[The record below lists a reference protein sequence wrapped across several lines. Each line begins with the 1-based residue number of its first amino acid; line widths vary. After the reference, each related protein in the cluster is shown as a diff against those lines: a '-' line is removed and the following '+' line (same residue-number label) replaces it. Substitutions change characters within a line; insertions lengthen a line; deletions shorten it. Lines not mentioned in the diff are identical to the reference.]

1 MSTHTVLLLHYLYEE
16 GEARKMIR
24 LGVDSFIW
32 TDNFSEKDL
41 WIIPKAK
48 EMGFE
53 TIDIYIADVDTFP
66 TDLVKKE
73 VQKADIEVVT
83 THGLPE
89 DANTISP
96 DPEIRAR
103 GKTLLK
109 KLIDLN
115 ISLGSKIAAGI
126 SYTAWGYRS
135 GKPRTEQE
143 WEWSVTALREAA
155 EYAKER
161 DDLII
166 AVEVVNRF
174 ETHFLNIAADA
185 VQYCKDVGTGNVKVH
200 LDTFH
205 MIREEDSFTGAVET
219 CGKEYLGYVH
229 ACESQRGI
237 PGTGLVPWKDFF
249 SALKNI
255 EYDGPV
261 VIESFDPSF
270 EEINRLCSI
279 WRKLADSGEELA
291 EKGLAFLQ
299 GVLST
304 SEKT

>member
-1 MSTHTVLLLHYLYEE
+1 
-16 GEARKMIR
+16 MIR

-32 TDNFSEKDL
+32 TDNFTEKDL
-41 WIIPKAK
+41 WTIQKAK
-48 EMGFE
+48 EIGFK
-53 TIDIYIADVDTFP
+53 TMDIYISNVDTFP
-66 TDLVKKE
+66 IDKVKNE
-73 VQKADIEVVT
+73 INRVGIEVVT

-89 DANTISP
+89 DANTIAP
-96 DPEIRAR
+96 DSQVRAR
-103 GKTLLK
+103 GVELLK

-115 ISLGSKIAAGI
+115 IKLGSKIAAGI
-126 SYTAWGYRS
+126 PYAAWGYRS

-143 WEWSVTALREAA
+143 WEWSVIALREVA
-155 EYAKER
+155 EYAKR
-161 DDLII
+161 KDDLII
-166 AVEVVNRF
+166 CVEVVNRF

-237 PGTGLVPWKDFF
+237 PGSGLVPWKEFF
-249 SALKNI
+249 TALKKI
-255 EYDGPV
+255 GYDGSV

-279 WRKLADSGEELA
+279 WRKLAESGEDLA
-291 EKGLAFLQ
+291 VKGHRFLK
-299 GVLST
+299 GVMQEVGL
-304 SEKT
+304 

>member
-1 MSTHTVLLLHYLYEE
+1 
-16 GEARKMIR
+16 MIR

-73 VQKADIEVVT
+73 VQEAGIEVVT

-89 DANTISP
+89 NANTISP

-103 GKTLLK
+103 GAELLK

-126 SYTAWGYRS
+126 SYAAWGYRS

-161 DDLII
+161 DDLIV
-166 AVEVVNRF
+166 AVEAVNRF

-219 CGKEYLGYVH
+219 CGREYLGYVH

-237 PGTGLVPWKDFF
+237 PGSGLVPWKEFF
-249 SALKNI
+249 TALRKIGYN
-255 EYDGPV
+255 GPV

-291 EKGLAFLQ
+291 AKGLAFLKT
-299 GVLST
+299 VLNQT
-304 SEKT
+304 DE

>member
-1 MSTHTVLLLHYLYEE
+1 
-16 GEARKMIR
+16 MIR

-73 VQKADIEVVT
+73 VQEAGIEVVT

-89 DANTISP
+89 NANTISP

-103 GKTLLK
+103 GAELLK

-126 SYTAWGYRS
+126 SYAAWGYRS

-161 DDLII
+161 DDLIV
-166 AVEVVNRF
+166 AVEAVNRL
-174 ETHFLNIAADA
+174 ETHCLNIAADA

-219 CGKEYLGYVH
+219 CGREYLGYVH

-237 PGTGLVPWKDFF
+237 PGSGLVPWKEFF
-249 SALKNI
+249 TALRKIGYN
-255 EYDGPV
+255 GPV

-291 EKGLAFLQ
+291 AKGLAFLKT
-299 GVLST
+299 VLNQT
-304 SEKT
+304 DE

>member
-1 MSTHTVLLLHYLYEE
+1 
-16 GEARKMIR
+16 MIR

-32 TDNFSEKDL
+32 TENFSEKDL
-41 WIIPKAK
+41 WTIQKAK
-48 EMGFE
+48 DIGFE

-66 TDLVKKE
+66 IDKVKKE
-73 VQKADIEVVT
+73 IDRVGLEVVT

-96 DPEIRAR
+96 DSQVRAR
-103 GKTLLK
+103 GVRLLK

-115 ISLGSKIAAGI
+115 IKLGSKIAAGI
-126 SYTAWGYRS
+126 PYAAWGYRS

-143 WEWSVTALREAA
+143 WEWSVNALSEVA
-155 EYAKER
+155 EYAKKK
-161 DDLII
+161 DDLVIC
-166 AVEVVNRF
+166 VEVVNRF
-174 ETHFLNIAADA
+174 ESHFLNIAADA
-185 VQYCKDVGTGNVKVH
+185 VQYCKDVGTENVKVH

-205 MIREEDSFTGAVET
+205 MIREEDSFTGAVEI

-237 PGTGLVPWKDFF
+237 PGSGLVPWKEFF
-249 SALKNI
+249 TALKKI
-255 EYDGPV
+255 GYDGPV

-279 WRKLADSGEELA
+279 WRMLADSGEELA
-291 EKGLAFLQ
+291 VKGHRFLK
-299 GVLST
+299 GVIQEIGL
-304 SEKT
+304 

>member
-1 MSTHTVLLLHYLYEE
+1 MF
-16 GEARKMIR
+16 R

-32 TDNFSEKDL
+32 TENFTEKDL
-41 WIIPKAK
+41 WIISKAK
-48 EMGFE
+48 ELGFE
-53 TIDIYIADVDTFP
+53 TIDIFIANIESFP
-66 TDLVKKE
+66 MELVKKE
-73 VQKADIEVVT
+73 VEKTDIEVVT
-83 THGLPE
+83 TYGLSE

-96 DPEIRAR
+96 DPEIRAKGVGR
-103 GKTLLK
+103 LK

-115 ISLGSKIAAGI
+115 IALGSKITAGL
-126 SYTAWGYRS
+126 SYAAWGYRS

-143 WEWSVTALREAA
+143 WEWSVTSLREVA
-155 EYAKER
+155 EYAKNR

-174 ETHFLNIAADA
+174 ETHFLNIATDA

-205 MIREEDSFTGAVET
+205 MIREEDNFTRAVEA
-219 CGKEYLGYVH
+219 CGKEYLGYIH

-237 PGTGLVPWKDFF
+237 PGSGLVPWNEFF
-249 SALKNI
+249 TALKKI
-255 EYDGPV
+255 GYDGPV

-291 EKGLAFLQ
+291 VKGLAFLKSVAKEV
-299 GVLST
+299 GV
-304 SEKT
+304 

>member
-1 MSTHTVLLLHYLYEE
+1 
-16 GEARKMIR
+16 MIR

-73 VQKADIEVVT
+73 VQEAGIEVVT

-89 DANTISP
+89 NANTISP

-103 GKTLLK
+103 GAELLK

-126 SYTAWGYRS
+126 SYAAWGYRS

-161 DDLII
+161 DDLIV
-166 AVEVVNRF
+166 AVEAVNRF

-219 CGKEYLGYVH
+219 CGREYLGYVH

-237 PGTGLVPWKDFF
+237 PGSGLVPWKEFF
-249 SALKNI
+249 TALRKIGYN
-255 EYDGPV
+255 GPV
-261 VIESFDPSF
+261 VIESFEPSF
-270 EEINRLCSI
+270 E
-279 WRKLADSGEELA
+279 
-291 EKGLAFLQ
+291 
-299 GVLST
+299 
-304 SEKT
+304 

>member
-1 MSTHTVLLLHYLYEE
+1 
-16 GEARKMIR
+16 MIR

-41 WIIPKAK
+41 WTIQKAK
-48 EMGFE
+48 EIGFE
-53 TIDIYIADVDTFP
+53 TIDIYISNVDTFP
-66 TDLVKKE
+66 IDKVKNE
-73 VQKADIEVVT
+73 INRVGIEVVT

-89 DANTISP
+89 DANTIAP
-96 DPEIRAR
+96 DPQVRAK
-103 GKTLLK
+103 GVELLK

-115 ISLGSKIAAGI
+115 IKLGSKIAAGI
-126 SYTAWGYRS
+126 PYAAWGYRS

-143 WEWSVTALREAA
+143 WEWSVIALREVA
-155 EYAKER
+155 EYAKR
-161 DDLII
+161 KDDLII
-166 AVEVVNRF
+166 CVEAVNRF

-237 PGTGLVPWKDFF
+237 PGSGLVPWKEFF
-249 SALKNI
+249 TALKKI
-255 EYDGPV
+255 RYDGSV

-279 WRKLADSGEELA
+279 WRKLADSGEDLA
-291 EKGLAFLQ
+291 VKGYRFLK
-299 GVLST
+299 GVMQEVGL
-304 SEKT
+304 

>member
-1 MSTHTVLLLHYLYEE
+1 MF
-16 GEARKMIR
+16 R

-32 TDNFSEKDL
+32 TENFTEKDL
-41 WIIPKAK
+41 WIISKAK
-48 EMGFE
+48 ELGFE
-53 TIDIYIADVDTFP
+53 TIDIFIANIESFP
-66 TDLVKKE
+66 MELVKKE
-73 VQKADIEVVT
+73 VEKTDIEVVT
-83 THGLPE
+83 TYGLSE

-96 DPEIRAR
+96 DPEIRAMGVGR
-103 GKTLLK
+103 LK

-115 ISLGSKIAAGI
+115 IALGSKITAGL
-126 SYTAWGYRS
+126 SYAAWGYRS

-143 WEWSVTALREAA
+143 WEWSVTSLREVA
-155 EYAKER
+155 EYAKNK

-166 AVEVVNRF
+166 AVEAVNRF
-174 ETHFLNIAADA
+174 ETHFLNIATDA

-205 MIREEDSFTGAVET
+205 MIREEDNFTRAVET
-219 CGKEYLGYVH
+219 CGKEYLGYIH

-237 PGTGLVPWKDFF
+237 PGSGLVPWNEFF
-249 SALKNI
+249 TALKKI
-255 EYDGPV
+255 GYDGPV

-291 EKGLAFLQ
+291 VKGLAFLKSVVKEV
-299 GVLST
+299 GA
-304 SEKT
+304 

>member
-1 MSTHTVLLLHYLYEE
+1 
-16 GEARKMIR
+16 MIR

-73 VQKADIEVVT
+73 VQKAGIEVVT

-89 DANTISP
+89 NANTISP

-103 GKTLLK
+103 GAELLK

-126 SYTAWGYRS
+126 SYAAWGYRS

-161 DDLII
+161 DDLIV
-166 AVEVVNRF
+166 AVEAVNRF

-219 CGKEYLGYVH
+219 CGREYLGYVH

-237 PGTGLVPWKDFF
+237 PGSGLVPWKEFF
-249 SALKNI
+249 TALRKIGYN
-255 EYDGPV
+255 GPV

-291 EKGLAFLQ
+291 AKGLAFLKT
-299 GVLST
+299 VLNQT
-304 SEKT
+304 DE

>member
-1 MSTHTVLLLHYLYEE
+1 
-16 GEARKMIR
+16 MIR

-41 WIIPKAK
+41 WTIQKAK
-48 EMGFE
+48 EIGFE
-53 TIDIYIADVDTFP
+53 TVDIYIANVDTFP
-66 TDLVKKE
+66 IDKVKKE
-73 VQKADIEVVT
+73 VNRVGIEVVT

-96 DPEIRAR
+96 DSRVRAR
-103 GKTLLK
+103 GVDLLK

-115 ISLGSKIAAGI
+115 IKLGSKIAAGI
-126 SYTAWGYRS
+126 PYATWGYRS
-135 GKPRTEQE
+135 GKPRTKQE
-143 WEWSVTALREAA
+143 WEWSVSALREIA
-155 EYAKER
+155 EYAKKK
-161 DDLII
+161 DDLVIC
-166 AVEVVNRF
+166 VEVVNRF

-237 PGTGLVPWKDFF
+237 PGSGLVPWKEFF
-249 SALKNI
+249 TALKKI
-255 EYDGPV
+255 GYDGPV

-279 WRKLADSGEELA
+279 WRKLADSGEDLA
-291 EKGLAFLQ
+291 IKGHRFLK
-299 GVLST
+299 GVMQEVGL
-304 SEKT
+304 